1 MGRVVNEA
9 DIEVAVVTEP
19 FTVAEIYSQFI
30 EQEGI
35 ATGTVV
41 MHHGR
46 VKYPGKELPDFRV
59 VSLDALVGDV
69 CEGLR
74 TIASDA
80 AWNFLLHR
88 IFIQHRLG
96 SVERGG
102 DVLLVIC
109 SAATRRD
116 AFDACSWIVDEI
128 KKEQLIALTELPF

>member
-9 DIEVAVVTEP
+9 DIEVALATEP
-19 FTVAEIYSQFI
+19 FAVADIYSRFI
-30 EQEGI
+30 KKESV

-41 MHHGR
+41 MHHGC
-46 VKYPGKELPDFRV
+46 VKYPGKVLPDFRV
-59 VSLDALVGDV
+59 VSLDALVDDV

-74 TIASDA
+74 TIAIDA
-80 AWNFLLHR
+80 SWQFHLHR

-116 AFDACSWIVDEI
+116 AFAACSWIVDEV
-128 KKEQLIALTELPF
+128 KKEQLISLRELPL

>member
-1 MGRVVNEA
+1 MGQVVNEA
-9 DIEVAVVTEP
+9 GIEIAVATEP
-19 FTVAEIYSQFI
+19 FKVGEIYAQFI
-30 EQEGI
+30 EKETD

-41 MHHGR
+41 IHHGR
-46 VKYPGKELPDFRV
+46 VKYPGKVLPDFRV

-74 TIASDA
+74 TIAVDA

-88 IFIQHRLG
+88 IFIMHRLG
-96 SVERGG
+96 TVERGS

-109 SAATRRD
+109 SAATRRC

-128 KKEQLIALTELPF
+128 KKERLIALHELPF

>member
-1 MGRVVNEA
+1 MGHVVNEVE
-9 DIEVAVVTEP
+9 IEVAVATEP
-19 FTVAEIYSQFI
+19 FAVAEIYSKFI
-30 EQEGI
+30 EKESD

-46 VKYPGKELPDFRV
+46 VKYPGKVLSDFRV
-59 VSLDALVGDV
+59 VSLDALVDDV

-74 TIASDA
+74 TIAVDA
-80 AWNFLLHR
+80 AWHFILHR
-88 IFIQHRLG
+88 IFIMHRLG
-96 SVERGG
+96 LVERGG

-128 KKEQLIALTELPF
+128 KKERLITLRELPF

>member
-1 MGRVVNEA
+1 MGQVSNEA
-9 DIEVAVVTEP
+9 EVEVAVATEP
-19 FTVAEIYSQFI
+19 FLVAEIYFQFI
-30 EQEGI
+30 EKESE

-46 VKYPGKELPDFRV
+46 VKYPGKVLPDFRV
-59 VSLDALVGDV
+59 VSLDALVDDV

-74 TIASDA
+74 TIAVDA

-88 IFIQHRLG
+88 ISIMHRLG
-96 SVERGG
+96 TVERGG

-128 KKEQLIALTELPF
+128 KKERLITLRELP

>member
-9 DIEVAVVTEP
+9 DIEVALATEP
-19 FTVAEIYSQFI
+19 FVVADIYSRFI
-30 EQEGI
+30 KKESV

-59 VSLDALVGDV
+59 VTLDALVNDV

-74 TIASDA
+74 TIAKDA
-80 AWNFLLHR
+80 SWQFLLHR
-88 IFIQHRLG
+88 IFILHRLG
-96 SVERGG
+96 TVERGS

-128 KKEQLIALTELPF
+128 KKEQLISLSELPF

>member
-1 MGRVVNEA
+1 MGEVSREA
-9 DIEVAVVTEP
+9 DIEVAVSTEP
-19 FTVAEIYSQFI
+19 FLVAEIYSQFI
-30 EQEGI
+30 KEEGD

-46 VKYPGKELPDFRV
+46 VKYPGKVLPDFRV

-74 TIASDA
+74 TIGVDA
-80 AWNFLLHR
+80 AWNFTLHR
-88 IFIQHRLG
+88 IFILHRLG
-96 SVERGG
+96 IVERGG

-109 SAATRRD
+109 SAATRRE

-128 KKEQLIALTELPF
+128 KKEQLIALRELPF